1 MARVVCIH
9 GISQEYESRETLLK
23 EWAPAVCGGVS
34 NAGGHLSTDD
44 VDMAF
49 YGEMFRP
56 AGETKA
62 GFQIPPFKP
71 GDLSDPFEQ
80 ALLVN
85 IFDGLETSTTSQDIA
100 KAGFGSRTVA
110 RMLQVVA
117 NTPYFGRKAQNLVIW
132 FLKQVRRYVSEPNVR
147 QSAQR
152 ALLSTI
158 APDTR
163 VVIAHSLG
171 SIVAY
176 EVLYE
181 RTELAVDTLLTIG
194 SPLGLPALLP
204 RLLPPADKG
213 GKWPVQVKKWVN
225 IADATDVVA
234 LAKRLS
240 PIYGNRVVDH
250 IVNNGATMHDAKP
263 YLTARETGH
272 AIMNGLFSMV

>member
-1 MARVVCIH
+1 VGGNMAKVVCIH

-34 NAGGHLSTDD
+34 NAGGQLSTAD

-56 AGETKA
+56 SGEMKA
-62 GFQIPPFKP
+62 GFQIPPFRP
-71 GDLSDPFEQ
+71 GDLSDPFERE
-80 ALLVN
+80 LLAN
-85 IFDGLETSTTSQDIA
+85 IFDSLETETTPETKSR
-100 KAGFGSRTVA
+100 RTVA
-110 RMLQVVA
+110 SMLQILA
-117 NTPYFGRKAQNLVIW
+117 NTPYFGRKLQNLVIW
-132 FLKQVRRYVSEPNVR
+132 FLKQVRRYVDEPDVR
-147 QSAQR
+147 QSAQQT
-152 ALLSTI
+152 LLRTI

-176 EVLYE
+176 EVLCE
-181 RTELAVDTLLTIG
+181 RTELSVDTLLTIG

-213 GKWPVQVKKWVN
+213 GRWPGRVRNWVN
-225 IADATDVVA
+225 IADATDMVA
-234 LAKRLS
+234 LAKKLS
-240 PIYGNRVVDH
+240 PIYGNQVVDYL
-250 IVNNGATMHDAKP
+250 VNNGVTMHDAKP

-272 AIMNGLFSMV
+272 AVINGLSSQV

>member
-1 MARVVCIH
+1 MAKVVCIH

-23 EWAPAVCGGVS
+23 EWTPALCGGVS
-34 NAGGHLSTDD
+34 NAGGQLSEAD

-56 AGETKA
+56 AGETKG
-62 GFQIPPFKP
+62 GFQIPPFRP

-80 ALLVN
+80 ELLAN
-85 IFDGLETSTTSQDIA
+85 IFDSLETSTTSEDIT
-100 KAGFGSRTVA
+100 KGNRTVA
-110 RMLQVVA
+110 YMLQVLA
-117 NTPYFGRKAQNLVIW
+117 NTPYFGRKLQNLVIW
-132 FLKQVRRYVSEPNVR
+132 YLKQVHRYVSEPNVR

-152 ALLSTI
+152 SLLKTI

-163 VVIAHSLG
+163 VVVAHSLG
-171 SIVAY
+171 SVVAY
-176 EVLYE
+176 EVLCE
-181 RTELAVDTLLTIG
+181 RTELSVDTLLTIG

-213 GKWPVQVKKWVN
+213 GKWPGQVRKWVN

-240 PIYGNRVVDH
+240 PIYGNRVVGH
-250 IVNNGATMHDAKP
+250 LVNNGATMHDAKP
-263 YLTARETGH
+263 YLTARETGD
-272 AIMNGLFSMV
+272 AVIKGLSIPV